1 MQLKANQERK
11 QAMKRFATFTTFIS
25 ISLLVACAGPAPV
38 PEPGMEVIQHGHG
51 EEMQIA
57 TDVDWNSYTKIIL
70 RAAPVEFR
78 ENWKSDQERL
88 HGKEIRDEDVK
99 RIEDAVSGQLSKVM
113 YKTLSESGGYE
124 MTSESG
130 EGVMVFQP
138 NIIDLD
144 VQATG
149 WVQNSIL
156 ESLPAYRG
164 GMTIE
169 LVIRDS
175 VSDKLL
181 AVAWQN
187 QSDPYADDMDRT
199 ANFSNALAFRTMSKT
214 WADWLLKQLE
224 KTKSGK

>member
-1 MQLKANQERK
+1 M
-11 QAMKRFATFTTFIS
+11 
-25 ISLLVACAGPAPV
+25 
-38 PEPGMEVIQHGHG
+38 
-51 EEMQIA
+51 
-57 TDVDWNSYTKIIL
+57 
-70 RAAPVEFR
+70 
-78 ENWKSDQERL
+78 
-88 HGKEIRDEDVK
+88 IRDEDVK

-113 YKTLSESGGYE
+113 YKTLFEKGGYE

-138 NIIDLD
+138 NIVNLD
-144 VQATG
+144 VQAVG

-169 LVIRDS
+169 LVIRES
-175 VSDKLL
+175 VSDELL

-187 QSDPYADDMDRT
+187 QSDPYEYDLDRT
-199 ANFSNALAFRTMSKT
+199 ANFSNALAFRTMSNT

-224 KTKSGK
+224 KLRSGN